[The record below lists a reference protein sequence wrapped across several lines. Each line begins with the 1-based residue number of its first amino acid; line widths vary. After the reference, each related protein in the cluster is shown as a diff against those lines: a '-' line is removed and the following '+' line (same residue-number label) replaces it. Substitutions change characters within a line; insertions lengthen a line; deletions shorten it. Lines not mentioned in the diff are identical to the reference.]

1 MCDSGR
7 MSSDPARVAF
17 EQGVAT
23 VSDGTPPSVIRT
35 IGDPALAV
43 PGFTTFEAM
52 VGDQP
57 VRGWS
62 RADGTTVLSRTIS
75 FGPLLEALE
84 FRDDDKSPS
93 AREVAERMAWMHGP
107 RFKLVDRVAE
117 GECGAPR
124 TLHVAPERDTF
135 DDGRV
140 EFRFALKYEE
150 TEVIQYRVFGH
161 PDGHYDI
168 KIYPLA
174 PK

>member
-17 EQGVAT
+17 EHGVARL
-23 VSDGTPPSVIRT
+23 SDGTPPSVTRVIT
-35 IGDPALAV
+35 DPALAV

-62 RADGTTVLSRTIS
+62 RADGTTVLARTLS

-84 FRDDDKSPS
+84 FRDDDRAPS
-93 AREVAERMAWMHGP
+93 ARAVAERLAWMHGSP
-107 RFKLVDRVAE
+107 YTLVDLVAQ
-117 GECGAPR
+117 GQCGAPR
-124 TLHVAPERDTF
+124 TLHIAPERDTF

-140 EFRFALKYEE
+140 EFRFALKEEE
-150 TEVIQYRVFGH
+150 TAVIQYRVFGY

-168 KIYPLA
+168 KIYQLA

>member
-1 MCDSGR
+1 

-23 VSDGTPPSVIRT
+23 LYDGTPPTATRA

-43 PGFTTFEAM
+43 PGFTTFEAV

-62 RADGTTVLSRTIS
+62 RADGTTVLARTVS

-84 FRDDDKSPS
+84 FRDDDRSPS
-93 AREVAERMAWMHGP
+93 ARAVAERLAWMHGP
-107 RFKLVDRVAE
+107 LYKLVDRVAQ

-140 EFRFALKYEE
+140 EFRFALKQQE

>member
-1 MCDSGR
+1 
-7 MSSDPARVAF
+7 MSSDPARIAF
-17 EQGVAT
+17 EKGVT
-23 VSDGTPPSVIRT
+23 KLYDTPPTATKV

-52 VGDQP
+52 EGDQP

-62 RADGTTVLSRTIS
+62 RPDGTTVLARTIS

-93 AREVAERMAWMHGP
+93 ARAVAERLAWMHGP
-107 RFKLVDRVAE
+107 LYTLVDRVAQ

-140 EFRFALKYEE
+140 EFRFALKQQE
-150 TEVIQYRVFGH
+150 TEVIQYRVFGY

-174 PK
+174 PP